1 MKILR
6 LPIKGKWLAMID
18 AGIKG
23 DEYREIKPYYIS
35 RFFEN
40 KLGRESIVTGALC
53 DLFESCLQCTNDI
66 EKEADDFGQRLK
78 DYDAV
83 ELIAGY
89 SRTARRSLYEL
100 KDGWLTVGR
109 GRTDWG
115 APADKNVFRIHLGN
129 RIQ

>member
-6 LPIKGKWLAMID
+6 LPIKGKWLAQID
-18 AGIKG
+18 AGIKKE
-23 DEYREIKPYYIS
+23 EYRDIKAHYIS

-40 KLGRESIVTGALC
+40 KLGRESIVRGALC
-53 DLFESCLQCTNDI
+53 DLFQMSLQCTDDI

-89 SRTARRSLYEL
+89 SRTAKRSLYVFNGL
-100 KDGWLTVGR
+100 SIGPGR
-109 GRTDWG
+109 QDWG
-115 APADKNVFRIHLGN
+115 APAGRNVFKISLGN
-129 RIQ
+129 KIQ